1 MKTKTDKVV
10 ILLSV
15 VYILSILYS
24 LTYVDSSTSS
34 SYDWGFVT
42 GFAFGQALK
51 ILGAIGLITYGIH
64 KIRRRGLKTLQ

>member
-1 MKTKTDKVV
+1 MQTKTGKVV

-24 LTYVDSSTSS
+24 LTYVDSFMTT
-34 SYDWGFVT
+34 YYNWGFVT
-42 GFAFGQALK
+42 GLAFGQALK

>member
-1 MKTKTDKVV
+1 MQTKTGKVV

-24 LTYVDSSTSS
+24 LTYVDSFMTTS
-34 SYDWGFVT
+34 YNWGFVT
-42 GFAFGQALK
+42 GLAFGQALK